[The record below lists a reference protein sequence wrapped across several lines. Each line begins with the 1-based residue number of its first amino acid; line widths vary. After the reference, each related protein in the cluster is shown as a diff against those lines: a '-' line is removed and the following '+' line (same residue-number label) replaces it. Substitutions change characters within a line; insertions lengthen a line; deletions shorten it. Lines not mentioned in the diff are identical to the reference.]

1 MLLVLDYEF
10 CHNIVK
16 VPVDPGGDD
25 LVDLQTTLTMLWQN
39 LLSTGQMHKKPTSIN
54 HFSLYSDCT
63 ILHFCAR
70 FLFENLEKT
79 LKGWIHGSYATHQNI
94 YMYNVLL
101 SWLKYSLTCFSLS
114 SMPSQSQVIFFCSS
128 SSLCLSCTCSISS
141 SDVASVSSTSSSSV
155 LSVASFRN
163 SFGLGSFTNA
173 SKMGSTLNISW
184 SPGSQ
189 KETQLSSWENFV
201 QQLH

>member
-1 MLLVLDYEF
+1 
-10 CHNIVK
+10 
-16 VPVDPGGDD
+16 
-25 LVDLQTTLTMLWQN
+25 
-39 LLSTGQMHKKPTSIN
+39 
-54 HFSLYSDCT
+54 
-63 ILHFCAR
+63 
-70 FLFENLEKT
+70 
-79 LKGWIHGSYATHQNI
+79 
-94 YMYNVLL
+94 MYNVLL

-189 KETQLSSWENFV
+189 KVNSTFLLGKKLHEQMFLLSCQNIKNVRAVDSQWSGLSYLNGG
-201 QQLH
+201 